1 ARDSFG
7 RIELNDDLQRA
18 LHTLKGSAQM
28 AAVTPIADVVMPVE
42 HLVKEMRAAQLG
54 ADSEVLDLLDT
65 TASLL
70 QAGLAQLDSTPY
82 AALPG
87 TDEWIARVAMIYHDR
102 LDNPQ
107 TDGAG
112 AEDDGAYS
120 PALLNRFLGDAIEQ
134 VSAVA
139 DDITLWAGQRL
150 GDERQHTLAA
160 TLSQVADAAENLG
173 INAVSELAQ
182 ALQVLLR
189 NGADRPLPGPDFFA
203 VTQAAAEEL
212 IDMFD
217 RLAANQEPQ
226 ANETMVQ
233 RLQDFEF
240 PPEPPV
246 LDMSDAVYLQPGH
259 EQLLEPQSTE
269 LLSSD
274 LQSSDLQ
281 SREELAAEPESDFE
295 MVGDSTFDGG
305 FETAFAA
312 DDVATFEIESIE
324 PAATLDAEPV
334 MDEDA
339 DLAAFV
345 AELASIE
352 PQQAGIEPEPAQ
364 IESDQAEIEA
374 ELVEIESASA
384 PVETALIDIAA
395 ELETIEPELLPIDA
409 ADDLNDFADLDAFA
423 LDDADDLA
431 NSGDDDHLLAIDDME
446 GETIDL
452 KD

>member
-1 ARDSFG
+1 DSFESADDLDAIAEPELIELGGFVDSSDEVSTIDFNAEAADIDMPMLEPIALDNVSPIDDGDRKIEETDEDSDRILLEIFASEASTHLDVLESFIRTARDSFG

-112 AEDDGAYS
+112 AEDDGSYS

-139 DDITLWAGQRL
+139 DDITLWAEQRL

-233 RLQDFEF
+233 RLQ
-240 PPEPPV
+240 
-246 LDMSDAVYLQPGH
+246 
-259 EQLLEPQSTE
+259 
-269 LLSSD
+269 
-274 LQSSDLQ
+274 
-281 SREELAAEPESDFE
+281 
-295 MVGDSTFDGG
+295 
-305 FETAFAA
+305 
-312 DDVATFEIESIE
+312 
-324 PAATLDAEPV
+324 
-334 MDEDA
+334 
-339 DLAAFV
+339 
-345 AELASIE
+345 
-352 PQQAGIEPEPAQ
+352 
-364 IESDQAEIEA
+364 
-374 ELVEIESASA
+374 
-384 PVETALIDIAA
+384 
-395 ELETIEPELLPIDA
+395 
-409 ADDLNDFADLDAFA
+409 
-423 LDDADDLA
+423 
-431 NSGDDDHLLAIDDME
+431 
-446 GETIDL
+446 
-452 KD
+452 